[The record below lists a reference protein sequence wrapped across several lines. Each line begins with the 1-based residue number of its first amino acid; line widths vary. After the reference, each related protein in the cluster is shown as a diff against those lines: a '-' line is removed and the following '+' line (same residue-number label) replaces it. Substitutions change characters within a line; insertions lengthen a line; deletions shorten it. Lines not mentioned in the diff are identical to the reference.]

1 VGLLVPGEDHE
12 RSEDLVRS
20 KSPEG
25 PRGDGA
31 KRRWGGMAQINESS
45 GIVLA
50 TASQV
55 RCRQFPFYVGYL
67 PILPLVAK
75 LGSYQSSW
83 LILPHGW

>member
-1 VGLLVPGEDHE
+1 
-12 RSEDLVRS
+12 
-20 KSPEG
+20 
-25 PRGDGA
+25 
-31 KRRWGGMAQINESS
+31 MAQINESS